1 MGRSYCFECSKCG
14 YRATVAGCADGGV
27 SFEVQ
32 TIVCREC
39 RDLRDVVTRVKQ
51 EPSSGLSKTAAGK
64 RGRRVNR
71 LLTGEAPPS
80 FELVLNRLPPAG
92 AKRLRWVPYE
102 ICCPVSP
109 LHRVQAWNDPG
120 RCPRCG
126 TYLDKSALPFRIW
139 E

>member
-1 MGRSYCFECSKCG
+1 MGRSYYFECSKCG
-14 YRATVAGCADGGV
+14 YRATVAGRADGGV

-32 TIVCREC
+32 TITC
-39 RDLRDVVTRVKQ
+39 RDCKELLDVVTRLKE
-51 EPSSGLSKTAAGK
+51 EPPNGVGKSAGANRGK
-64 RGRRVNR
+64 RMIRP
-71 LLTGEAPPS
+71 LEAAPR
-80 FELVLNRLPPAG
+80 FEVVLNRLPAG